1 MINIATETIS
11 DEISL
16 PVYQSEEKKKFCSA
30 ALRNVNLTYRN
41 KRTALQVLKNI
52 NLQLF
57 DDDFVCVLGPSGCG
71 KTSLLNVL
79 AGYNTN
85 ISGEVL
91 VHGKRHDRP
100 TPNVGV
106 VFQQPNLFP
115 WLSVE
120 KNIEFGLKMRG
131 VSQKERT
138 EICEHYIRLVELTA
152 FRKLLPHQLSG
163 GMKQRAAIAMTLAT
177 DSKIVLL
184 DEPFSGLDA
193 LTRESMQKH
202 LITIWKSS
210 KKCFF
215 FITHDVEEA
224 LLIST
229 RILIMNANPGRIAG
243 DFYNPLLKLRAHGFD
258 RVRASRHFVPLRG
271 KLIGLIQ

>member
-1 MINIATETIS
+1 LPAYRPEKQSHTCLVELQS
-11 DEISL
+11 VSL
-16 PVYQSEEKKKFCSA
+16 A
-30 ALRNVNLTYRN
+30 YRN
-41 KRTALQVLKNI
+41 KKNVLPVLQNI
-52 NLQLF
+52 NLRLF

-79 AGYNTN
+79 AGYNTD

-91 VHGKRHDRP
+91 VHGKCHNRP
-100 TPNVGV
+100 DPQVGV

-120 KNIEFGLKMRG
+120 KNVEFGLTMMRMSPKDRVRIG
-131 VSQKERT
+131 A
-138 EICEHYIRLVELTA
+138 HYIHLVGLEA
-152 FRKLLPHQLSG
+152 SKKLLPHQLSG

-193 LTRESMQKH
+193 LTREVMQKH
-202 LITIWKSS
+202 LLTIWKGS
-210 KKCFF
+210 KRCFF

-229 RILIMNANPGRIAG
+229 RILIMHAHPGRITG
-243 DFYNPLLKLRAHGFD
+243 DFYNPLRQPGETSFD
-258 RVRASRHFVPLRG
+258 QVRASQDFVPLRG
-271 KLIGLIQ
+271 KLVSLIQGQGTG